1 MAIERERRFGN
12 AEKYDT
18 GRGKSILKSEKN
30 PALEDSAG
38 GRKVAIGAIASGA
51 VNIIKVAIQLLLLPV
66 MARLLGPDEF
76 GLYALALPTVS
87 LVGLL
92 ADGGLGATLAREQES
107 SSLIWS
113 SAFWALL
120 LMGTTLAIG
129 STLFGSLLGYLAQ
142 QPRLPAMIALLSLS
156 LVFLTLSVVPGAR
169 LTRRKNLAL
178 GAGADLASTV
188 IGAVIAVTMAWYGAG
203 AWSLAVQYVA
213 TYAIRAV
220 ILNLAAFHF
229 PSAEFSFT
237 ALRPHLVS
245 GGIMIATRM
254 SEYAGRITENFLLD
268 RIFGTALLGNYTF
281 ANQVSKFATDSAA
294 NVVWAALY
302 VQALTGERSQIV
314 ILHRKLC
321 RLLGVTLFPAMF
333 LAAAAAPELI
343 DLLLGPKWVD
353 LAFFLQVLLPLYS
366 FSVVCSQSAPILLA
380 YGRFDIQFW
389 SIVGLSLGRV
399 LAVFLGLWIGLA
411 GTVYTIV
418 AVTIVFCV
426 AMLVI
431 PVKTTGCKPLP
442 MLAGL
447 VSPFISSVVAVAAFL
462 LLIKEYPS
470 ATWTF
475 TCLGVGFS
483 VYMVCMALIDRKNL
497 IEDWSTIRRI
507 LSRRSLA

>member
-1 MAIERERRFGN
+1 
-12 AEKYDT
+12 
-18 GRGKSILKSEKN
+18 
-30 PALEDSAG
+30 
-38 GRKVAIGAIASGA
+38 
-51 VNIIKVAIQLLLLPV
+51 
-66 MARLLGPDEF
+66 
-76 GLYALALPTVS
+76 
-87 LVGLL
+87 
-92 ADGGLGATLAREQES
+92 
-107 SSLIWS
+107 
-113 SAFWALL
+113 
-120 LMGTTLAIG
+120 
-129 STLFGSLLGYLAQ
+129 
-142 QPRLPAMIALLSLS
+142 
-156 LVFLTLSVVPGAR
+156 
-169 LTRRKNLAL
+169 
-178 GAGADLASTV
+178 
-188 IGAVIAVTMAWYGAG
+188 
-203 AWSLAVQYVA
+203 
-213 TYAIRAV
+213 
-220 ILNLAAFHF
+220 
-229 PSAEFSFT
+229 
-237 ALRPHLVS
+237 
-245 GGIMIATRM
+245 MIATRV

-411 GTVYTIV
+411 GTVYAIV

-447 VSPFISSVVAVAAFL
+447 VSPFISSVVAVGAFL

>member
-1 MAIERERRFGN
+1 MAMAVERERRFGD
-12 AEKYDT
+12 ADKYDT
-18 GRGKSILKSEKN
+18 GRGQSILKSEKTQ
-30 PALEDSAG
+30 AIEDSAG

-129 STLFGSLLGYLAQ
+129 SSIFGSLLGYLAQ
-142 QPRLPAMIALLSLS
+142 QPRLPGMIALLSLS

-169 LTRRKNLAL
+169 LTRRKNLAI

-188 IGAVIAVTMAWYGAG
+188 IGAIIAVTMAWYGAG

-213 TYAIRAV
+213 TYAIRAAL
-220 ILNLAAFHF
+220 LNLAAFHF
-229 PSAEFSFT
+229 PSAEFSFS

-302 VQALTGERSQIV
+302 VQAPDRHPAPETLSTVGRGFVSRHVSCGGGGAAADRSAAWAQMGRSLFLPADFLATLLIQRDLLAIRTDPARIRSLRYSVLVHRRSQPGARPRRISRSLDWTGGNG
-314 ILHRKLC
+314 IWHSC
-321 RLLGVTLFPAMF
+321 RN
-333 LAAAAAPELI
+333 
-343 DLLLGPKWVD
+343 DR
-353 LAFFLQVLLPLYS
+353 VLRRHAGDSRQDDRMQTVANTGRACL
-366 FSVVCSQSAPILLA
+366 SVYFKCRGGGGISAPDKGVSDERA
-380 YGRFDIQFW
+380 VDVYVSGR
-389 SIVGLSLGRV
+389 R
-399 LAVFLGLWIGLA
+399 
-411 GTVYTIV
+411 
-418 AVTIVFCV
+418 VFCV
-426 AMLVI
+426 
-431 PVKTTGCKPLP
+431 
-442 MLAGL
+442 
-447 VSPFISSVVAVAAFL
+447 
-462 LLIKEYPS
+462 Y
-470 ATWTF
+470 
-475 TCLGVGFS
+475 GVHGS
-483 VYMVCMALIDRKNL
+483 D
-497 IEDWSTIRRI
+497 
-507 LSRRSLA
+507 